1 MDLSGNVRNI
11 ISAAL
16 KRFLQRDNSH
26 KNYICMSGFVCISLI
41 IYTSLLFLFHS
52 EEKGCGLS
60 SFECEDEGVYT
71 DVNDRS
77 PNHEER
83 AQDAPLSSLWRKRRD
98 SNPRGRE
105 PKRFSRPPRYDHFD
119 TLPYSRFVKFYHKA
133 LPLAIALS
141 KVFVP
146 EL

>member
-41 IYTSLLFLFHS
+41 IYTSLLFLVHS

-83 AQDAPLSSLWRKRRD
+83 AQDAPLSSLWRA
-98 SNPRGRE
+98 G
-105 PKRFSRPPRYDHFD
+105 SRCVR
-119 TLPYSRFVKFYHKA
+119 TLS
-133 LPLAIALS
+133 ALS
-141 KVFVP
+141 MATFVSSKVISLILLPPFI
-146 EL
+146 LK